1 MGAAKKEQ
9 FSTEKIE
16 MALLGRAIASPAR
29 IAILQH
35 LNDFSFLSID
45 QLSVQI
51 KLSLT
56 ATHQHLKILK
66 DAHLIL
72 DKYIWNRHG
81 YYLNKQSKQSFDKI
95 NWIFEETNKPIQK
108 KSA

>member
-9 FSTEKIE
+9 FSKEKIE

-29 IAILQH
+29 IAILQI
-35 LNDFSFLSID
+35 LKDFNFVSVENLS
-45 QLSVQI
+45 LQI

-66 DAHLIL
+66 DADLIL
-72 DKYIWNRHG
+72 DRYIWNRHG
-81 YYLNKQSKQSFDKI
+81 YYLKKASQNAFDKI
-95 NWIFEETNKPIQK
+95 DWIFQETKKPIQK